1 APWQVAVLRGV
12 GRAAGDDRHRSVSD
26 VSKHAASPHADH
38 LDGLIADQ
46 SCAHHR
52 LFHAHEIRSVA
63 DEVVDDVLT
72 GRLLGFDDDFL
83 PRCLAHHYTGSEMK
97 FRTAILAA
105 LLLLWAVPALSQGC
119 AMCYST
125 AKATSKDGQRAISK
139 GVVVLL
145 LPPLSFMTL
154 GVWAA
159 FRYGKKRD
167 LEQAEAAMLHISL

>member
-1 APWQVAVLRGV
+1 
-12 GRAAGDDRHRSVSD
+12 
-26 VSKHAASPHADH
+26 
-38 LDGLIADQ
+38 
-46 SCAHHR
+46 
-52 LFHAHEIRSVA
+52 
-63 DEVVDDVLT
+63 
-72 GRLLGFDDDFL
+72 
-83 PRCLAHHYTGSEMK
+83 MK

-105 LLLLWAVPALSQGC
+105 LLLLCAAPAFSQGC

-145 LPPLSFMTL
+145 FPPLSFMTL

-167 LEQAEAAMLHISL
+167 SQQS